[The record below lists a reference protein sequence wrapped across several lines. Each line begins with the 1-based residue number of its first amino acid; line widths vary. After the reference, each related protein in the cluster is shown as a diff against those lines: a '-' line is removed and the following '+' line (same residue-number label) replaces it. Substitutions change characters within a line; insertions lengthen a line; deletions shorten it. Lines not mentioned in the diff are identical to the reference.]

1 MSPRFYVDDD
11 FSISLVEESGFFRM
25 KIQTP
30 EVEEHHVEEF
40 MDTTVEWLST
50 NPTKGILIDFDG
62 VKAVC
67 GDFAAS
73 LARYYEDIRRRGLY
87 VRFVNVDP
95 AIEPYID
102 VSNITV
108 VLHRPIINNKAVVS
122 AREILKDLSNNLSDR
137 DLRKKHGLS
146 EKGLAKMFRKMLN
159 MGLISRSV
167 LAQRMGVETGDVTE
181 GLKGILYSKP
191 VVNAAEVLQDI
202 ADNMTDSDIMH
213 KYRVSPKGLRSIMKK
228 LYDRGLISK
237 VTLKRRKRLTE

>member
-73 LARYYEDIRRRGLY
+73 LARYYEDIKRRGLY

-122 AREILKDLSNNLSDR
+122 AKEILKDLSNNLSDR
-137 DLRKKHGLS
+137 DLMKKHGLS

-159 MGLISRSV
+159 MGLISRRA

-181 GLKGILYSKP
+181 GLKGILYNKP
-191 VVNAAEVLQDI
+191 VVNAAEVLQDL
-202 ADNMTDSDIMH
+202 ADNMPDSEIMH